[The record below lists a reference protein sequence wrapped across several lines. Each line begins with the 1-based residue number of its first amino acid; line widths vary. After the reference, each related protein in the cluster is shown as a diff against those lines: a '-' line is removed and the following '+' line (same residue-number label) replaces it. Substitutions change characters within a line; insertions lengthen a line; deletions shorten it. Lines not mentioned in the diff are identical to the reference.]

1 LLEVLDPAI
10 DRVRL
15 GVRPDAPQA
24 TALGDALRYGAELLA
39 EALDCD
45 RRFLDGARAG
55 AGAGR
60 NTVEITALRTWG
72 RGDFTR
78 ITVNGLAVGAQRP
91 IRWTASA
98 RN

>member
-1 LLEVLDPAI
+1 VLDPAI

-15 GVRPDAPQA
+15 GARPDAPQA
-24 TALGDALRYGAELLA
+24 TALDDALRYGAELLA
-39 EALDCD
+39 EARDCD
-45 RRFLDGARAG
+45 RRFLAG
-55 AGAGR
+55 DAAGYAAGNGR